1 MSKKDVSPLVS
12 EENAVTKFLSKK
24 EWILY
29 LVAVFF
35 YTNMT
40 GMIAEYRKAYLV
52 DIMLLDENRMS
63 FFNAFTSIAG
73 FALSF
78 LYAMILDNR
87 KPKNGQKFKHL
98 GLISAIPCGVVT
110 FLIFYTPGFIANNPN
125 LFLAYIILLAVIQ
138 GFVFYF
144 GNTVN
149 LVAMVMTPNAKER
162 EKLISFRQIS
172 SAVGNSAPL
181 VIVLVMGLIVKA
193 VNHGVNNDAL
203 NYLLSAGLCA
213 AVGTVTMLLGMS
225 VVKERI
231 NYKQEARKNPVKG
244 FWDVLKNPHARIVLY
259 SEFLKSFRGV
269 STFMQPFIA
278 AAMLGSSS
286 KTLLFALPVGVG
298 TMCGMLIVNQLL
310 KKLSARTI
318 YIGSG
323 VYSVA
328 ANLLAFGVGYLKLTN
343 PDMGWLQIPFIV
355 CLWMVGLQFGASNLL
370 PHQFQ
375 ADILDDLE
383 LKTEKRLDGSL
394 PFVLTIGS
402 TVSATIASALAPI
415 ILYGNNS
422 VIGYVQG
429 MEDGTQQSMKT
440 KLLLLFFYTVVHGI
454 MMFLAGV
461 PFFFY
466 KLTGKAKEEMHAAVL
481 EQRARIAA
489 ENVEEALTGDD
500 GIDDLSEDEEVQ

>member
-1 MSKKDVSPLVS
+1 MIKILKERVEYMGKKNVSPLAAN
-12 EENAVTKFLSKK
+12 ENSMQKFLSKK

-40 GMIAEYRKAYLV
+40 GMIAEYRKAFLV
-52 DIMLLDENRMS
+52 DIMLLDENRMA
-63 FFNAFTSIAG
+63 FFNSFTSIAG

-78 LYAMILDNR
+78 VYAMILDNR

-98 GLISAIPCGVVT
+98 GILAAVPCGLVT
-110 FLIFYTPGFIANNPN
+110 FLIFFAPSFISNNPN
-125 LFLAYIILLAVIQ
+125 LFLIYIIALAIIQ
-138 GFVFYF
+138 GLVFYF

-149 LVAMVMTPNAKER
+149 LVAMVMSPNAKER

-181 VIVLVMGLIVKA
+181 VIVMVIGAIVKA
-193 VNHGVNNDAL
+193 LNHGENDDAA
-203 NYLLSAGLCA
+203 NYLISAGLCSV
-213 AVGTVTMLLGMS
+213 VGTITMLLGMS

-231 NYKQEARKNPVKG
+231 TYKQEEKKNPLMG
-244 FWDVLKNPHARIVLY
+244 FADVLKNKHARIVLY
-259 SEFLKSFRGV
+259 SEFLKSFRGIA
-269 STFMQPFIA
+269 TFMQPFIA

-298 TMCGMLIVNQLL
+298 TMCGMLVVNFLL
-310 KKLSARTI
+310 KRLSARVI

-323 VYSVA
+323 VYSIL
-328 ANLLAFGVGYLKLTN
+328 ANLLAFGVGYIKLTH
-343 PDMGWLQIPFIV
+343 DEMGWLQIPFIV
-355 CLWMVGLQFGASNLL
+355 CLWLVGLQFGASNLL

-383 LKTEKRLDGSL
+383 LKTQKRLDGSL

-402 TVSATIASALAPI
+402 TISATIASTVAPY
-415 ILYGNNS
+415 ILYGDHS
-422 VIGYVQG
+422 VIHYVQG
-429 MEDGTQQSMKT
+429 LDDGTQQTLKT

-461 PFFFY
+461 PFLFY
-466 KLTGKAKEEMHAAVL
+466 KLTGEEKDRIHEEVL
-481 EQRARIAA
+481 AQRALLA
-489 ENVEEALTGDD
+489 EQNEA
-500 GIDDLSEDEEVQ
+500 VQEADNG

>member
-1 MSKKDVSPLVS
+1 MSKNNPSPLAS
-12 EENAVTKFLSKK
+12 DENAVQKFLSKK

-52 DIMLLDENRMS
+52 DIMMLDEHRMA
-63 FFNAFTSIAG
+63 FFNTFTSIAG

-78 LYAMILDNR
+78 IYAMILDNR
-87 KPKNGQKFKHL
+87 KPKNGQKFKRL
-98 GLISAIPCGVVT
+98 GVLSAIPCGVVT
-110 FLIFYTPGFIANNPN
+110 FLIFYTPSFIANNPN
-125 LFLAYIILLAVIQ
+125 VFLIYIIALAVIQ

-149 LVAMVMTPNAKER
+149 LVAMVMTPNSKER

-181 VIVLVMGLIVKA
+181 VIVLVMGMIVKA
-193 VNHGVNNDAL
+193 INHGESDTAL

-213 AVGTVTMLLGMS
+213 VVGTVTMLLGMS

-231 NYKQEARKNPVKG
+231 SYKQDAKKNPLMG
-244 FWDVLKNPHARIVLY
+244 FADVLRNRHARIVLY

-269 STFMQPFIA
+269 ATFMQPFIA

-298 TMCGMLIVNQLL
+298 TMCGMLIVNVLL
-310 KKLSARTI
+310 KKLSARVI

-323 VYSVA
+323 VYSVL
-328 ANLLAFGVGYLKLTN
+328 ANLLAFGVGYMKLTH
-343 PDMGWLQIPFIV
+343 DEMGWLQIPFIV
-355 CLWMVGLQFGASNLL
+355 CLWLVGLQFGASNLL

-383 LKTEKRLDGSL
+383 LKTQKRLDGSL

-402 TVSATIASALAPI
+402 TISATIASALAPI
-415 ILYGNNS
+415 ILYGDKS
-422 VIGYVQG
+422 VIHYVQG
-429 MEDGTQQSMKT
+429 LEDGTAQTLKT
-440 KLLLLFFYTVVHGI
+440 KILLLFFYTVVHGI
-454 MMFLAGV
+454 MMFLAGG

-466 KLTGKAKEEMHAAVL
+466 KLTGKEKERVHEEVL
-481 EQRARIAA
+481 AQRARIA
-489 ENVEEALTGDD
+489 EQNGETGDAYN
-500 GIDDLSEDEEVQ
+500 G

>member
-1 MSKKDVSPLVS
+1 MSKTNSPL
-12 EENAVTKFLSKK
+12 ETKDTGLKKYLSGK

-29 LVAVFF
+29 LMAVFF

-52 DIMLLDENRMS
+52 DIMMLDESRMA
-63 FFNAFTSIAG
+63 FFNGFTSIAG
-73 FALSF
+73 FVMSF
-78 LYAMILDNR
+78 VYAMILDNR
-87 KPKNGQKFKHL
+87 KPKNGQKFKSL
-98 GLISAIPCGVVT
+98 GLIAAIPCGVVT
-110 FLIFYTPGFIANNPN
+110 FLIFYTPSFISNNPN
-125 LFLAYIILLAVIQ
+125 LFLIYIIALALIQ
-138 GFVFYF
+138 GLVFYF

-181 VIVLVMGLIVKA
+181 VIVLVMGIIVKA
-193 VNHGVNNDAL
+193 INHGESDTAL
-203 NYLLSAGLCA
+203 NYLLSAALCA
-213 AVGTVTMLLGMS
+213 VVGTVTMLLGLS
-225 VVKERI
+225 VVRERI
-231 NYKQEARKNPVKG
+231 TYKQEAKKNPLLG
-244 FWDVLKNPHARIVLY
+244 FADVLKNKHARIVLL

-286 KTLLFALPVGVG
+286 QTLLFALPVGIG
-298 TMCGMLIVNQLL
+298 TMCGMLVVNFLL
-310 KKLSARTI
+310 KKLSARVI

-323 VYSVA
+323 VYSVL
-328 ANLLAFGVGYLKLTN
+328 ANCLAFGVGYVRLTHSE
-343 PDMGWLQIPFIV
+343 MGWLQIPFII
-355 CLWMVGLQFGASNLL
+355 CLWLVGLQFGASNLL

-383 LKTEKRLDGSL
+383 LKTQKRLDGSL

-402 TVSATIASALAPI
+402 TLSATIASTVVPF
-415 ILYGNNS
+415 ILYGDRS
-422 VIGYVQG
+422 IIQYVQG
-429 MEDGTQQSMKT
+429 LEDGTEQTLRT
-440 KLLLLFFYTVVHGI
+440 KILLLFFYTVVHGI

-466 KLTGKAKEEMHAAVL
+466 KLTGEEKERVHTEVL
-481 EQRARIAA
+481 AQRARLA
-489 ENVEEALTGDD
+489 EENGETQEA
-500 GIDDLSEDEEVQ
+500 

>member
-1 MSKKDVSPLVS
+1 MKKNASVLSGAA
-12 EENAVTKFLSKK
+12 EEAQKFLSKK

-52 DIMLLDENRMS
+52 DIMMLDENRMA

-73 FALSF
+73 FVLSF
-78 LYAMILDNR
+78 VYAMILDNR
-87 KPKNGQKFKHL
+87 KPKNGQKFKYL
-98 GLISAIPCGVVT
+98 GLISAIPCGLVT
-110 FLIFYTPGFIANNPN
+110 FLIFYTPSFIANNPN
-125 LFLAYIILLAVIQ
+125 VFLVYIIALAIIQ
-138 GFVFYF
+138 GLVFYF

-149 LVAMVMTPNAKER
+149 LVAMVMSPNAKER

-181 VIVLVMGLIVKA
+181 VIVMVMGVIVKA
-193 VNHGVNNDAL
+193 LNHGESNTAL

-213 AVGTVTMLLGMS
+213 VIGTLTMLLGMS

-231 NYKQEARKNPVKG
+231 TYKQERKNPLKG

-269 STFMQPFIA
+269 ATFMQPFIA

-298 TMCGMLIVNQLL
+298 TMCGMLIVNFLL

-323 VYSVA
+323 VYSVF
-328 ANLLAFGVGYLKLTN
+328 ANLLAFGVGYVKLTHA
-343 PDMGWLQIPFIV
+343 DMGWLQVPFIV
-355 CLWMVGLQFGASNLL
+355 CLWLVGLQFGASNLL

-383 LKTEKRLDGSL
+383 LNTQKRLDGAL

-402 TVSATIASALAPI
+402 TISATIASTLAPL
-415 ILYGNNS
+415 ILYGDRS
-422 VIGYVQG
+422 IIRYVQG
-429 MEDGTQQSMKT
+429 MEDGTQQTLKT
-440 KLLLLFFYTVVHGI
+440 KILLLFFYTVVHGI

-466 KLTGKAKEEMHAAVL
+466 KLTGKEKERVHEAVL
-481 EQRARIAA
+481 AQRAEIAA
-489 ENVEEALTGDD
+489 AQGEDASSYENPRTGTEA
-500 GIDDLSEDEEVQ
+500 E